1 MATLKW
7 VEISGPEPAPGSGG
21 DATVMTSRFLLRSRR
36 QVPGFLW
43 AALAIRRQVRRS
55 PGALGVS
62 LIAEPRKARFW
73 TLSAWR
79 DRAALDDFV
88 RHSPTPRP
96 CASTAPTCVTRA
108 SDSGRSRPWPFPSTG
123 PMPKHALAPA
133 QDTRP
138 APAWAPDVDVKTL
151 GADPMSDQWRPR
163 IAQVARGCSWLLGHE
178 TGRARGGARPRWGRG
193 GRPAVTKEVACQ
205 SPGRLDAGT
214 RSA

>member
-7 VEISGPEPAPGSGG
+7 IEIARPDPGG

-73 TLSAWR
+73 TLSAWS

-88 RHSPTPRP
+88 QHSPH
-96 CASTAPTCVTRA
+96 APTMHKYHPRMRDARFRFWTVPATMLPIDWADAKAR
-108 SDSGRSRPWPFPSTG
+108 
-123 PMPKHALAPA
+123 LAADHEPG
-133 QDTRP
+133 
-138 APAWAPDVDVKTL
+138 AP
-151 GADPMSDQWRPR
+151 G
-163 IAQVARGCSWLLGHE
+163 
-178 TGRARGGARPRWGRG
+178 
-193 GRPAVTKEVACQ
+193 
-205 SPGRLDAGT
+205 
-214 RSA
+214 